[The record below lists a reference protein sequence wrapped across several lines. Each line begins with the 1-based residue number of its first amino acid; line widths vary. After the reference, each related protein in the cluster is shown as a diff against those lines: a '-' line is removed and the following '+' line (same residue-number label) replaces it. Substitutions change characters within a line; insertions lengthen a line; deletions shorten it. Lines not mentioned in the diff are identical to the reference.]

1 MIILTVTL
9 SHPNHTAG
17 IFAIIAIFLFEVF
30 YATGGWMATPFLY
43 PSEISTL
50 RLRSKGSAISVLSKW
65 IFNFLVVMITPVA
78 IANIG
83 WRTYIIWAILNFAF
97 IFLVYFF
104 YPETKGLT
112 LEESDRIFEGGNRIT
127 RGAVGFR
134 RRRIQGHP
142 SQSYENKVRDTS
154 GEHVER
160 AFEAEK

>member
-1 MIILTVTL
+1 MIALYANLELV
-9 SHPNHTAG
+9 
-17 IFAIIAIFLFEVF
+17 LFEVF

-83 WRTYIIWAILNFAF
+83 WQTYIIWAVLNCAF
-97 IFLVYFF
+97 IFVVYFF

-112 LEESDRIFEGGNRIT
+112 LEESDRIFEGGNAVT
-127 RGAVGFR
+127 RGAAGFR
-134 RRRIQGHP
+134 RRRIHGHP
-142 SQSYENKVRDTS
+142 SQSYEEKVRETS

-160 AFEAEK
+160 TFEARK

>member
-1 MIILTVTL
+1 VLVSDNDGL
-9 SHPNHTAG
+9 CANLEPV
-17 IFAIIAIFLFEVF
+17 LFEVF

-83 WRTYIIWAILNFAF
+83 WQTYIIWAVLNFAF

-112 LEESDRIFEGGNRIT
+112 LEESDRIFEEGNAIT
-127 RGAVGFR
+127 RGAAGFR
-134 RRRIQGHP
+134 QKRIHGHP
-142 SQSYENKVRDTS
+142 SHSYEEKVRETS
-154 GEHVER
+154 GEHIER
-160 AFEAEK
+160 TFDSEK